1 MADSHKPHAAGG
13 REAGSPSHTNSPK
26 RPPLASLSRHRATAY
41 CAHAPDPYAAMAS
54 QGDWSTELWD
64 IFAQPGGPN
73 MCCLS
78 LWCPCIQYG
87 LLLEQLPPGSVM
99 CAGSAAG
106 GCALFCVLW
115 LLGDL
120 LGAALLTKVFTLPC
134 TAFVHMQIRGY
145 IRRKYGIQS
154 HPIHDFFITW
164 CCAPCALC
172 QEAREAVIR
181 QAAEREDQARTP
193 LLMSRS
199 GSVHDKADVSARSSL
214 AGRASSGL
222 VPLGSAHEPMS
233 PGSSAA
239 APATATAS
247 HGGTGIGISEAP
259 SPAALARTSQAYGGQ
274 GNQATSPATPNRTS
288 TRAGAVADVVNA
300 NVSDGA
306 VSAATAVAAGA
317 RMDPA
322 PASANGGDLAAVD
335 VASVLGRS

>member
-1 MADSHKPHAAGG
+1 MSDPYKLHAAGG
-13 REAGSPSHTNSPK
+13 REAVSPSHANPPK
-26 RPPLASLSRHRATAY
+26 RPPLASHSRHRSLAY
-41 CAHAPDPYAAMAS
+41 YAHAPDPYAAMAS
-54 QGDWSTELWD
+54 RGDWSTELWD

-99 CAGSAAG
+99 CAGSATG

-134 TAFVHMQIRGY
+134 TALVHTQIRGY

-181 QAAEREDQARTP
+181 QAAEQEDQARTP

-199 GSVHDKADVSARSSL
+199 SSVQDKADVSARSSL

-222 VPLGSAHEPMS
+222 VPMGSANDPLS
-233 PGSSAA
+233 PGNSAA
-239 APATATAS
+239 APVTATVS
-247 HGGTGIGISEAP
+247 YGGTEVAVSDAP
-259 SPAALARTSQAYGGQ
+259 SPATSGRVAPTYGGH
-274 GNQATSPATPNRTS
+274 GNQATSPAVPHRTS
-288 TRAGAVADVVNA
+288 IRAAAIAEVVNA
-300 NVSDGA
+300 GA
-306 VSAATAVAAGA
+306 SVNAVHVAVDMAAGA
-317 RMDPA
+317 QTDTVPV
-322 PASANGGDLAAVD
+322 SARGGELAAGD
-335 VASVLGRS
+335 VGSVPGRS